1 VQAGLRIDAVQDSD
15 LVPQYEQFAFFDA
28 DERPSR
34 TSQPQSRTK
43 MR

>member
-1 VQAGLRIDAVQDSD
+1 MQKAAVVLKVLRERGNSAS
-15 LVPQYEQFAFFDA
+15 LEA
-28 DERPSR
+28 DDRASR